1 MGVRIDGDLDFQHW
15 YYENYND
22 VEAVVSNKIY
32 NEYLTYKEQQ
42 KIRTILII
50 SILLGVFYVIGQ
62 IVLILLRLK
71 MI

>member
-1 MGVRIDGDLDFQHW
+1 MGVRIEGDLDFQNW
-15 YYENYND
+15 YYEKYND
-22 VEAVVSNKIY
+22 VAPIVSHEIY

-42 KIRTILII
+42 KIRTFLII
-50 SILLGVFYVIGQ
+50 SIALGAFSVIGQ